1 MTADSGAIF
10 NKPFYIDTSAIVDGT
25 KWYSTF
31 VSPEIHRWLKDQDS
45 ELYCI
50 HQTATKTYC
59 VDMHEKLFL
68 VMVLIWG

>member
-31 VSPEIHRWLKDQDS
+31 VSPEIHRWL
-45 ELYCI
+45 
-50 HQTATKTYC
+50 
-59 VDMHEKLFL
+59 
-68 VMVLIWG
+68 